1 MRPLCVA
8 ATDANMPFKT
18 PIRGALAD
26 ASAEV
31 IRELAERGIA
41 GQLQTAV
48 APVIPDRVGRQPNG
62 AVGLGECG
70 AAPPYGI
77 H

>member
-1 MRPLCVA
+1 ML
-8 ATDANMPFKT
+8 T
-18 PIRGALAD
+18 GALAD

-41 GQLQTAV
+41 GQCQTAF

-62 AVGLGECG
+62 AVGLGEGG
-70 AAPPYGI
+70 AARPYGI